1 MNEEHR
7 RRRVVAAQ
15 GFAAVAFF
23 VFAHGAH
30 AATAQAPGHAGPA
43 ARDHHAAALSAA
55 TRVEHRV
62 RVARELAEAR

>member
-30 AATAQAPGHAGPA
+30 AATVPAPHAKPAVTGHAPA
-43 ARDHHAAALSAA
+43 LCYLLR
-55 TRVEHRV
+55 RV
-62 RVARELAEAR
+62 

>member
-30 AATAQAPGHAGPA
+30 AATAPAQQHAKPAVTGHA
-43 ARDHHAAALSAA
+43 HALCYLMR
-55 TRVEHRV
+55 RV
-62 RVARELAEAR
+62 

>member
-30 AATAQAPGHAGPA
+30 AATAPAQQHAKPA
-43 ARDHHAAALSAA
+43 MTAHAHALCYLLR
-55 TRVEHRV
+55 RV
-62 RVARELAEAR
+62 

>member
-23 VFAHGAH
+23 VVAHGAH
-30 AATAQAPGHAGPA
+30 AATAPAQQHAKPAVTRHAP
-43 ARDHHAAALSAA
+43 ALCHLR
-55 TRVEHRV
+55 RV
-62 RVARELAEAR
+62 

>member
-30 AATAQAPGHAGPA
+30 AATAPSQTHAKPATTGHAPA
-43 ARDHHAAALSAA
+43 LCHLR
-55 TRVEHRV
+55 RV
-62 RVARELAEAR
+62 

>member
-30 AATAQAPGHAGPA
+30 AATPTPHAKPA
-43 ARDHHAAALSAA
+43 APSHVAALCMP
-55 TRVEHRV
+55 HRV
-62 RVARELAEAR
+62 

>member
-23 VFAHGAH
+23 VFAHGSH
-30 AATAQAPGHAGPA
+30 AATVPAQQHAKPVVTGHAPA
-43 ARDHHAAALSAA
+43 LCYLLRRA
-55 TRVEHRV
+55 
-62 RVARELAEAR
+62 

>member
-30 AATAQAPGHAGPA
+30 AATASAQQHAEPAVPGHSPA
-43 ARDHHAAALSAA
+43 LCYLR
-55 TRVEHRV
+55 RV
-62 RVARELAEAR
+62 